1 MFDQLTARLTEAI
14 QRVSGRGRIT
24 EENVRDTMRTIRM
37 ALLEADVAVPVAKA
51 LVDRVRDRALGE
63 EVARSL
69 NPGQAFVK
77 IVHDELIAVLGG
89 DASPL
94 NPRGSPAV
102 LMLVGL
108 QGAGKTT
115 TAAKLA
121 RHLTTTRGGAVLLA
135 STDVY
140 RPAARDQLATLAAD
154 LGVGFFKSASD
165 SPEEIAREALE
176 AAKRGGQRW
185 LIVDTAGRLHVDAE
199 MMSEAKALHALVAPG
214 ETLFV
219 VDSMAGQDAVNSAR
233 AFHEA
238 LPLTGVILTKTDG
251 DARGG
256 VALSV
261 REITGLPIKL
271 VGTGEKIEALEAFV
285 PARFAQRILG
295 MGDVVGLVEQVQKTV
310 DREGMEKL
318 AGKVKQGKGISL
330 EDYREQLKQMVN
342 MGGLEQLLDKIPGVK
357 PEQLSAAAKFDPK
370 VFKRQIGIIDS
381 MTPKERR
388 HPDLIDGSRKRRIA
402 AGAGLPIQDVS
413 RLLKQHKQLAKTMKQ
428 LSKGGGMQRL
438 LGAMRGGGPPPFM
451 RGRR

>member
-1 MFDQLTARLTEAI
+1 MFDQLTARLTAAI
-14 QRVSGRGRIT
+14 QNVTGRGRIT
-24 EENVRDTMRTIRM
+24 EDNVRDTMRTIRM
-37 ALLEADVAVPVAKA
+37 ALLEADVALPVAKA

-77 IVHDELIAVLGG
+77 IVHDELLAVLGG
-89 DASPL
+89 ESSPL
-94 NPRGSPAV
+94 SPQGHPAV
-102 LMLVGL
+102 VMLVGL

-121 RHLTTTRGGAVLLA
+121 KHLTTTRGGAVLLV

-140 RPAARDQLATLAAD
+140 RPAARDQLATLASD
-154 LGVGFFKSASD
+154 LGVGFHKSASD
-165 SPEEIAREALE
+165 SPSEIAREAL
-176 AAKRGGQRW
+176 AAAQRGGQRW
-185 LIVDTAGRLHVDAE
+185 LILDTAGRLHVDAE
-199 MMSEAKALHALVAPG
+199 MMDEARELHALVSPS

-238 LPLTGVILTKTDG
+238 LPLTGVILTKADG

-261 REITGLPIKL
+261 REVTSLPIKL
-271 VGTGEKIEALEAFV
+271 VGTGEKIDALEPFV
-285 PARFAQRILG
+285 PARFASRILG

-310 DREGMEKL
+310 DREEMEKL

-342 MGGLEQLLDKIPGVK
+342 MGGIEQILDKLPGLK
-357 PEQLSAAAKFDPK
+357 PEQLAAAKFDP
-370 VFKRQIGIIDS
+370 
-381 MTPKERR
+381 
-388 HPDLIDGSRKRRIA
+388 
-402 AGAGLPIQDVS
+402 
-413 RLLKQHKQLAKTMKQ
+413 
-428 LSKGGGMQRL
+428 
-438 LGAMRGGGPPPFM
+438 
-451 RGRR
+451 